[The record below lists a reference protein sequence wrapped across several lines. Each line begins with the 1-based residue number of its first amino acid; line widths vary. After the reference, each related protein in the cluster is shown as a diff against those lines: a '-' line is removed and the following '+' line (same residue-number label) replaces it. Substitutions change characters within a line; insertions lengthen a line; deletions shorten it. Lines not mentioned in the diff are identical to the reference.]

1 MSPMEIFDNISP
13 GNHLAKNIYGTCHP
27 FIKWAGGK
35 SRLISQIKNFIPK
48 EFNNYFE
55 PFLGSGALFFYL
67 VSSFKIKGNSSAHL
81 SDINPELI
89 NVYKTIK
96 DNLKD
101 LIKELQYNEIEYYK
115 DSKKFYYELRDENFA
130 FNSIK
135 KAARFITL
143 NKTCYNGLYRVNK
156 KGLFN
161 VPIGS
166 YINPKICDQENLNIV
181 SKILNLT
188 NTIIENYDYQK
199 VIIKIKENDF
209 IYLDPPYYPLN
220 KTSNFTNY
228 TRYGF
233 DYMEQKRLA
242 DFFSELDKKKCKIIL
257 SNSDTTFIRDLYS
270 SFKENTISL
279 NTLRSINSNADKRKN
294 HSELIIK
301 NF

>member
-1 MSPMEIFDNISP
+1 MEIFDNISP

-89 NVYKTIK
+89 NVYKIIK

-166 YINPKICDQENLNIV
+166 YINPKICDQEKLDIV

-199 VIIKIKENDF
+199 AIIKIKENDF

-228 TRYGF
+228 TSDGF

-242 DFFSELDKKKCKIIL
+242 SFFGELDKKKCKIIL
-257 SNSDTTFIRDLYS
+257 SNSDTTVIRDLYS
-270 SFKENTISL
+270 SFKENTIAL